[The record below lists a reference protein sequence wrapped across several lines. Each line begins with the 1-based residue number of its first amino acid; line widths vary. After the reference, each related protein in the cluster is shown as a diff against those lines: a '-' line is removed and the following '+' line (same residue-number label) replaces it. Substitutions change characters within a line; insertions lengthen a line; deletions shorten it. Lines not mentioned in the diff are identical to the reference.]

1 MTLEFKPFQRT
12 KPIVD
17 FLMKQRDQVA
27 SVADI
32 AEGLGNFESAI
43 RDALKRLEKI
53 GRVAEIHRD
62 LWHLE

>member
-1 MTLEFKPFQRT
+1 MTLEFKPFQQT

-27 SVADI
+27 SVQQI
-32 AEGLGNFESAI
+32 AVGLENFEVAV
-43 RDALKRLEKI
+43 RDALKRLEKV